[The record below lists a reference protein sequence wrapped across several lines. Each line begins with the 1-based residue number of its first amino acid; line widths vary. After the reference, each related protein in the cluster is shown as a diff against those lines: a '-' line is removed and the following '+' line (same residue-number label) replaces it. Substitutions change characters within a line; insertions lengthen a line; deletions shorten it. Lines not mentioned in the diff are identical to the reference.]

1 MEEFKMK
8 TRIISAIVAAFIAIP
23 LMIIGGTPYTVGVV
37 VLAMLGLKE
46 YLDMKETKKELPML
60 IKLIGY
66 LMIPTILLTVHVD
79 EQSMM
84 TIDFRILSVLF
95 LLVLLP
101 MVLFH
106 ERKIYSIN
114 DACYVSTGVLFIG
127 FSMSY
132 LLTYYHMNPALLVY
146 LLLVTIFTD
155 TYAYFTGKLIGKNKL
170 LEVISPNKTWEG
182 SIGGTLVGTIIG
194 VLFYQTVINP
204 EVSLIPL
211 IVITFLLSVIGQLG
225 DLFFSAIKRYYNKKD
240 FSNIMPGHGGIL
252 DRLDSII
259 FVMLAFSLFIT
270 LL

>member
-1 MEEFKMK
+1 
-8 TRIISAIVAAFIAIP
+8 
-23 LMIIGGTPYTVGVV
+23 
-37 VLAMLGLKE
+37 
-46 YLDMKETKKELPML
+46 
-60 IKLIGY
+60 
-66 LMIPTILLTVHVD
+66 
-79 EQSMM
+79 
-84 TIDFRILSVLF
+84 
-95 LLVLLP
+95 
-101 MVLFH
+101 
-106 ERKIYSIN
+106 
-114 DACYVSTGVLFIG
+114 
-127 FSMSY
+127 MSY